1 MPLRDF
7 FINTYN
13 NIPQQ
18 GAAPCDCKQPY
29 TTAPQQQPLSIV
41 TPISQP
47 PRG

>member
-18 GAAPCDCKQPY
+18 GAALV
-29 TTAPQQQPLSIV
+29 TVSNLTQQRHSNNRYL
-41 TPISQP
+41 
-47 PRG
+47 